1 MKSGQSLIPIF
12 HRYYVQELFALF
24 FFYMKMSIP
33 YIKLDSSLFVV
44 VVPLCFIQSSD
55 FKAFRVHFVNKR
67 MLPPFLTIF
76 FWARSTKHII
86 FSEQGALSTPS
97 FSEQGALSTPF
108 FSEQWALSTP
118 FSTALTTC
126 HVTVAPDIQRLL
138 RTDFILVS
146 ISSNTRNLSHRK
158 KSDFFLF
165 LNNLYILFFSR

>member
-76 FWARSTKHII
+76 FWARSTKHTI
-86 FSEQGALSTPS
+86 FFWAMSTKHTIFNCPDHLSCNCCSWYTK
-97 FSEQGALSTPF
+97 
-108 FSEQWALSTP
+108 
-118 FSTALTTC
+118 
-126 HVTVAPDIQRLL
+126 VTKNRFYFGKYFIQ
-138 RTDFILVS
+138 
-146 ISSNTRNLSHRK
+146 
-158 KSDFFLF
+158 
-165 LNNLYILFFSR
+165 Y

>member
-24 FFYMKMSIP
+24 FFSMKMSIP

-67 MLPPFLTIF
+67 MLSPFLTIF

-86 FSEQGALSTPS
+86 FFWARSTKHTIFFWARGTKHTIFFWAMSTKHTIFNCPDHLSCNCCCWYTK
-97 FSEQGALSTPF
+97 
-108 FSEQWALSTP
+108 
-118 FSTALTTC
+118 
-126 HVTVAPDIQRLL
+126 VTKNRFYFGKYFIQ
-138 RTDFILVS
+138 
-146 ISSNTRNLSHRK
+146 
-158 KSDFFLF
+158 
-165 LNNLYILFFSR
+165 Y